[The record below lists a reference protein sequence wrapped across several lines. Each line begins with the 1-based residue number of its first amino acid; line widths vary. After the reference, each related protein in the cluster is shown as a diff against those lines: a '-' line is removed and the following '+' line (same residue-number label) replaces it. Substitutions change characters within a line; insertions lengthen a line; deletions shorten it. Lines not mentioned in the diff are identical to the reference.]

1 MKCYFSSPRVSLV
14 VVNYNQGRFLR
25 DSLRSILQQTYR
37 NLEVLFWDDGSTDQS
52 IAIARSFAEGDDRL
66 RVIAAPHQG
75 LGLAR
80 LHALAQATG
89 EYVGYV
95 DGDDLLAPTAISDT
109 VQVLEERSE
118 IGWVYTDYQE
128 MTAAGEVLGLGH
140 RCQIPY
146 SPQGLLLDFMTFHFR
161 LIRRSLYAQV
171 QAQILAQQK
180 SPEGWAL
187 DSVDDYDLCLRL
199 SERSPVYHLAKP
211 LYYYRLH
218 AHSLSYAQRSIQ
230 IQESAQVVEWALVRR
245 GLNDRYRLSVNLKT
259 GRVALLPRLTALQQ
273 LMAQIGAL
281 AAAIPV
287 TIALSLGGLFPS
299 QPVEAQSITAAPD
312 GTGTQVNEQSGQYD
326 ITGGTTAGQ
335 NLFHSFGDFGLNS
348 GETANFISPTAD
360 ISNILGRVTG
370 GNPSLINGLIQV
382 TGAGS
387 PNLFLIN
394 PAGMVFGSNASLN
407 LPGSFTAT
415 TATGIGFEGGMF
427 NAFGAND
434 FSTLHL
440 APTHFSFATA
450 TGMILNEGQLS
461 VPYGHNLWLVGGSV
475 LNLGTIAAPGGNIT
489 LAAIPEERAIRLHQE
504 GMILDLVLD
513 ATSVTPGQLSGG
525 LNLFQ
530 PTDIPAALTSG
541 TITHADQLT
550 VSADGRVFLGSNPN
564 PFGVG
569 DVGIAGRVQ
578 GGAVQLMAAG
588 QITPTDPSLVQTP
601 GTSPTVVHFAEN
613 LTDPLSYTFIDHR
626 SDQSLDLL
634 YGSQSGTIATIILE
648 FQDGIGEVTQALQ
661 EFASLG
667 HQLDG
672 IQIVAEGN
680 QGYLWFGNNIV
691 DGEALAAAKD
701 QLQQWGNALG
711 DGADLLIYS

>member
-1 MKCYFSSPRVSLV
+1 M
-14 VVNYNQGRFLR
+14 LR
-25 DSLRSILQQTYR
+25 QTYR
-37 NLEVLFWDDGSTDQS
+37 NLEIVFWDDGSTDRS
-52 IAIARSFAEGDDRL
+52 VEIARSFAEGDDRL

-80 LHALAQATG
+80 FQALAETTG

-161 LIRRSLYAQV
+161 LMRRSLYAQV

-230 IQESAQVVEWALVRR
+230 IQESAQVVEWALARR
-245 GLNDRYRLSVNLKT
+245 GLSDRYRLCVNFGT
-259 GRVALLPRLTALQQ
+259 GAVRLLPRLNAIQQ

-287 TIALSLGGLFPS
+287 TIALSLGSLFPLPQS
-299 QPVEAQSITAAPD
+299 AQAQSITAAPD
-312 GTGTQVNEQSGQYD
+312 GTGTQIQEQGGQYD

-348 GETANFISPTAD
+348 SETANFISPTAD

-370 GNPSLINGLIQV
+370 GNPSVINGLIQV

-387 PNLFLIN
+387 PNLFLMN
-394 PAGMVFGSNASLN
+394 PAGMVFGSDARLN

-415 TATGIGFEGGMF
+415 TATGIGFEGEMF
-427 NAFGAND
+427 NAFGANN

-440 APTHFSFATA
+440 APTSFSFATA
-450 TGMILNEGQLS
+450 TGMILNEGQLA
-461 VPYGHNLWLVGGSV
+461 VPYGQNLWLVGGSV

-489 LAAIPEERAIRLHQE
+489 LAAIPEERSIRLHQD
-504 GMILDLVLD
+504 GMILDLVLEG
-513 ATSVTPGQLSGG
+513 TSITPEQLSSG
-525 LNLFQ
+525 LTLFQ

-550 VSADGRVFLGSNPN
+550 VSADGRVFLGSNP
-564 PFGVG
+564 FSSG

-588 QITPTDPSLVQTP
+588 QVTPTDPSLVQTP

-613 LTDPLSYTFIDHR
+613 LN
-626 SDQSLDLL
+626 
-634 YGSQSGTIATIILE
+634 E
-648 FQDGIGEVTQALQ
+648 F
-661 EFASLG
+661 
-667 HQLDG
+667 
-672 IQIVAEGN
+672 
-680 QGYLWFGNNIV
+680 
-691 DGEALAAAKD
+691 
-701 QLQQWGNALG
+701 
-711 DGADLLIYS
+711 